1 MSRCHTSKKEYHECT
16 DTMAQMKNKTN
27 ETKKCLQ
34 CVFREYAGA
43 INLPLQWVFAGAWD
57 GTEILTG
64 ERKISHV

>member
-1 MSRCHTSKKEYHECT
+1 MSAHRY
-16 DTMAQMKNKTN
+16 TMAQMKNKTN

>member
-1 MSRCHTSKKEYHECT
+1 MG
-16 DTMAQMKNKTN
+16 QMKNKTN
-27 ETKKCLQ
+27 ETKECLQ

-64 ERKISHV
+64 ERKISHT